1 MEQIK
6 CKDLHWTLRLWLAS
20 GWAGFLISIALLIAL
35 LIGLQLQI

>member
-6 CKDLHWTLRLWLAS
+6 FKDLHWTLRLWLAIGFS
-20 GWAGFLISIALLIAL
+20 GFLISIAL